1 MVVLIFWDNRTFV
14 LREFAVHAE
23 PKSEERRYAKM
34 LISGPGKIA
43 DVDSLH
49 VSAKESAKGVQ
60 VATTNEKDNFASI
73 FDRGLNLQKT
83 DSVVSERAQM
93 GREMPRAVNATDSY
107 GKLLVDS
114 KCRNKVGQR
123 IDVRC

>member
-1 MVVLIFWDNRTFV
+1 
-14 LREFAVHAE
+14 
-23 PKSEERRYAKM
+23 M

-43 DVDSLH
+43 NIADSLD
-49 VSAKESAKGVQ
+49 VGAKESAKGAL
-60 VATTNEKDNFASI
+60 VATTNEKDSFVSF
-73 FDRGLNLQKT
+73 FDRGLNMQKT

-93 GREMPRAVNATDSY
+93 GREKPRAVNMTDSY
-107 GKLLVDS
+107 GKLLVDT

>member
-1 MVVLIFWDNRTFV
+1 
-14 LREFAVHAE
+14 
-23 PKSEERRYAKM
+23 M

-49 VSAKESAKGVQ
+49 VSVNESAKGVQ

-73 FDRGLNLQKT
+73 FDRGLNMQKT

-93 GREMPRAVNATDSY
+93 GREMPRAVNMTDSY
-107 GKLLVDS
+107 GKLLADS